1 MANPY
6 AANHPLVKAGLID
19 SSGTYLIGSKK
30 GQNIDPSVVA
40 PPQGLGSSLVV
51 APPVVAPPVVAPPP
65 QTPTASNPYAD
76 ALSKSVATSTGIS
89 GGIMRH
95 FLDTMQPTSQADALA
110 KLENFQAPGG
120 NQGIKG
126 LLQNQFAKP
135 EYSLE
140 GIQSLNQARDASA
153 AAYEAKRALGWGK
166 GDFAT
171 FSDKP
176 LWETYGFATPGAEYV
191 RLGQFN
197 AKNMPFASPGVGIAN
212 RGATRENIFPMLND
226 LYDQWGQYEG
236 AGFEGGNKMGG
247 NKSNWDALK
256 YWNTGDKPESATSMA
271 SPYGSKDA
279 LQTYLT
285 TGQITPELTPEY
297 ALEALDYAE
306 RETARRQQRKPG
318 SILQQVGGGISAI
331 GGPILQVAGAATGN
345 TGLYAAGTAL
355 KSGGKLARGQ
365 GFGSVLADAG
375 VDWLASGAPFPGSTT
390 LGPMGRGALTGGIT
404 AARGG
409 NLNESLLA
417 GTSGYYGGQDYGSVN
432 LKNLTLQK
440 ATELAGQGLGQAA
453 KRIGTTIGIN
463 YLAPPKEPPTYDYPD
478 PTTNAAVA
486 AQNAAAST
494 LGNANQT
501 IGQNAGISTLGNANQ
516 TIGQNTGISTLG
528 TSNQT
533 PYIDPV
539 TFRGIGALG
548 PDFMNVYERAARG
561 LA

>member
-1 MANPY
+1 MA
-6 AANHPLVKAGLID
+6 
-19 SSGTYLIGSKK
+19 
-30 GQNIDPSVVA
+30 
-40 PPQGLGSSLVV
+40 
-51 APPVVAPPVVAPPP
+51 
-65 QTPTASNPYAD
+65 NPYAD
-76 ALSKSVATSTGIS
+76 ALSKSNVGTGITS
-89 GGIMRH
+89 LIMRN
-95 FLDTMQPTSQADALA
+95 FINSQAPTSQADAIS
-110 KLENFQAPGG
+110 KLNNMPEVNPGMKNF
-120 NQGIKG
+120 
-126 LLQNQFAKP
+126 LQMQFAKP
-135 EYSLE
+135 EYNLQ
-140 GIQSLNQARDASA
+140 GIQSLNQTRDANT
-153 AAYEAKRALGWGK
+153 AAYEAKEALGYGK
-166 GDFAT
+166 GDYTT

-212 RGATRENIFPMLND
+212 TGVTRENIFPTLQG

-236 AGFEGGNKMGG
+236 AGFKGGNKMGG
-247 NKSNWDALK
+247 NKSNWEALK
-256 YWNTGDKPESATSMA
+256 SWNTGDRPESAGSIA

-285 TGQITPELTPEY
+285 TGQITPELNPEY
-297 ALEALDYAE
+297 ALEAYDYAQ
-306 RETARRQQRKPG
+306 RETARQQQRKPG
-318 SILQQVGGGISAI
+318 SLLQQVGGAYSDIV
-331 GGPILQVAGAATGN
+331 GPVAQVVGAATGN
-345 TGLYAAGTAL
+345 AALIAAGTAL

-417 GTSGYYGGQDYGSVN
+417 GASGYYGGQDYGSFN
-432 LKNLTLQK
+432 PDDLKGLTIAEK
-440 ATELAGQGLGQAA
+440 AAKIAQQGGWDAA

-463 YLAPPKEPPTYDYPD
+463 YLAPPKELPTYDYPD

-486 AQNAAAST
+486 AQNT
-494 LGNANQT
+494 
-501 IGQNAGISTLGNANQ
+501 GISTLGNANQ
-516 TIGQNTGISTLG
+516 TTGQNTLGNANQTTGQNTGVS
-528 TSNQT
+528 

-561 LA
+561 LS